1 MGIRDQHPNLGEDKI
16 LDINFGENMLGEVP
30 EGTRIMNLDGSDIA
44 YFDLAVSYPFD
55 KSLGWCGF
63 DFDDYD
69 DSQYM
74 GFDSINEQDFLISAS
89 ELDGDWYLLDGENPG
104 KLDMDKFSLTYRLFN
119 VNFYFEF
126 YLE

>member
-1 MGIRDQHPNLGEDKI
+1 
-16 LDINFGENMLGEVP
+16 
-30 EGTRIMNLDGSDIA
+30 MNLDGSDIA

-74 GFDSINEQDFLISAS
+74 GFDNINEQDFLIFLSSTTAI
-89 ELDGDWYLLDGENPG
+89 L
-104 KLDMDKFSLTYRLFN
+104 
-119 VNFYFEF
+119 VNFTAKMHLYD
-126 YLE
+126 L